1 VVSGNFYVK
10 TAFKGLRFI
19 HSLTRQWD
27 FGTKTFFYLGVV
39 LSFQPKVVSNLLDAI
54 SAKVEHTAQ
63 LWLGEDS
70 SHSQSAELRAM
81 STLISWSLASPI
93 LVFILAA
100 QLLTIPSA
108 IALALSLSGAFMLSC
123 GVLAKQRDVKLA
135 GLCAVVGAS
144 IGLSILVAVS
154 AQVAMQMAML
164 LLVIPAEV
172 YLLRKQREPVIAST
186 FAVSV
191 LGLCAVIIS
200 STSVGPIAHS
210 TGLGA
215 TIIAMLIGYG
225 FVRAFNLNENIPTV
239 EEKDPKVHLSSEA
252 LFDSLIEDLPG
263 LVTCHDAQG
272 DVLSIH
278 GQSPEMLS
286 ARASNLL
293 GKGFVN
299 QIHISD
305 RIGFMSAVDKLRQGV
320 ECVAIELRFE
330 AGFNNSTT
338 EQQFT
343 HIQAHLIGRF
353 DQENKL
359 QKFYIQSLDMTLL
372 HNAQAMIEQYETAE
386 RDAELNKTRFLA
398 GVSHE
403 LRTPLNSIMGFADVL
418 IHEVIAPLPDERH
431 KEYVALIRDSG
442 EHLLNVVN
450 TMLDMSKIQNGQ
462 YTLYSEPFEFSD
474 LLDRTKSMLD
484 IQAGKKSIKLNC
496 RTQKGLQEVKA
507 DRRAM
512 QQILINLVGNSIKF
526 TEEKGVVTVDAEIKG
541 SEFILT
547 VSDTGIG
554 IPADKLSQI
563 GQPFMQ
569 VNSTLARQYE
579 GTGLGISLV
588 KGLVELHSGR
598 FDIQSVEGEGTQITI
613 TIPQLEELNDEWHPD
628 EDAPEVKESNKAMHD
643 DGQAIYQGGRANVA

>member
-1 VVSGNFYVK
+1 M
-10 TAFKGLRFI
+10 
-19 HSLTRQWD
+19 
-27 FGTKTFFYLGVV
+27 GVV
-39 LSFQPKVVSNLLDAI
+39 LSFQPKIVSDLLDAI
-54 SAKVEHTAQ
+54 SAKVEHTAK
-63 LWLGEDS
+63 LWLGENDS
-70 SHSQSAELRAM
+70 ASHSAELRAM
-81 STLISWSLASPI
+81 SLFINWSLASPI
-93 LVFILAA
+93 LVFTLAA

-108 IALALSLSGAFMLSC
+108 ISLALTLSGIFMLSC
-123 GVLAKQRDVKLA
+123 GILAKQRDVKTA
-135 GLCAVVGAS
+135 GLFAVLGS
-144 IGLSILVAVS
+144 SLGLTVLVASS

-172 YLLRKQREPVIAST
+172 YLLRKQREPVLASA

-191 LGLCAVIIS
+191 LGLSAIIIA
-200 STSVGPIAHS
+200 STGERQIDYP

-215 TIIAMLIGYG
+215 TIIAMLLTYG
-225 FVRAFNLNENIPTV
+225 LIRAFNINEQAPVMEANG
-239 EEKDPKVHLSSEA
+239 EKARPSTEFVVDHL
-252 LFDSLIEDLPG
+252 IKDLPG
-263 LVTCHDAQG
+263 LVTCHDALG
-272 DVLSIH
+272 DVISIH
-278 GQSPEMLS
+278 GQSPDMLS

-305 RIGFMSAVDKLRQGV
+305 RIGFMSAIDKLRQGV

-330 AGFNNSTT
+330 TGFNNSTS

-343 HIQAHLIGRF
+343 HIKAHLIGRF
-353 DQENKL
+353 DQEHKL
-359 QKFYIQSLDMTLL
+359 QKFYIQSLDMTSL
-372 HNAQAMIEQYETAE
+372 HNAQAAIEQYETAE

-484 IQAGKKSIKLNC
+484 IQASKKNIDLNC

-526 TEEKGVVTVDAEIKG
+526 TEEKGVVTVDAELKG
-541 SEFILT
+541 SEFILK

-588 KGLVELHSGR
+588 KGLVELHSGS

-613 TIPQLEELNDEWHPD
+613 SIPQLETLDEAEYTDSPQTDKEL
-628 EDAPEVKESNKAMHD
+628 ESLIKD
-643 DGQAIYQGGRANVA
+643 DGQAVYQGGRTHVA